1 MQHGLQRNRDG
12 SHAPPSHLPP
22 TICAFGV
29 AACSSKPRA
38 LSKCGCACSV
48 PASSAA
54 FGCAI
59 KASTLPPAAWATCEG
74 AWHRVCDESRLRP
87 RAQAEE
93 GSGRTQVAV
102 QGTVQTLG
110 SAPALRAAGSA
121 NARLAAAQTSVG
133 VLTRAE
139 MSVAA

>member
-1 MQHGLQRNRDG
+1 M
-12 SHAPPSHLPP
+12 
-22 TICAFGV
+22 
-29 AACSSKPRA
+29 A
-38 LSKCGCACSV
+38 LSV
-48 PASSAA
+48 R
-54 FGCAI
+54 
-59 KASTLPPAAWATCEG
+59 
-74 AWHRVCDESRLRP
+74 RVE
-87 RAQAEE
+87 AQAEGSGRR

-110 SAPALRAAGSA
+110 SAPALRAVGSA

>member
-1 MQHGLQRNRDG
+1 MVRRVRGAWQRGATRG
-12 SHAPPSHLPP
+12 ATQQKWQRRAPPSHLPP

-59 KASTLPPAAWATCEG
+59 RASTLLPAAWATCEG
-74 AWHRVCDESRLRP
+74 AEH
-87 RAQAEE
+87 
-93 GSGRTQVAV
+93 
-102 QGTVQTLG
+102 
-110 SAPALRAAGSA
+110 
-121 NARLAAAQTSVG
+121 
-133 VLTRAE
+133 
-139 MSVAA
+139 

>member
-1 MQHGLQRNRDG
+1 MVLVVLVVLVVCVWGGGQGGKAMQHGLQRNRDG

-74 AWHRVCDESRLRP
+74 VWH
-87 RAQAEE
+87 
-93 GSGRTQVAV
+93 
-102 QGTVQTLG
+102 
-110 SAPALRAAGSA
+110 
-121 NARLAAAQTSVG
+121 
-133 VLTRAE
+133 
-139 MSVAA
+139 